1 MTPTPGSPETAAVR
15 SMFDRIAPR
24 YDLLNRVLS
33 AGVDVRWRRAAAST
47 LGLGA
52 DARLLDL
59 CTGTGDLLIEALGR
73 DPRRSGV
80 GVDLSEQMLVR
91 AVEKLRGRGLAA
103 RASMSC
109 GDGEQLPLRD
119 RQFDGAL
126 VSFGIRNIGRPDEA
140 LRELHRVLRPG
151 GRLVILEFS
160 LPRGPLGTL
169 YRFYF
174 GRVLPRIG
182 GFLSGDAS
190 AYAYLPASVERFL
203 RPEALGALMT
213 AAGFEGVAW
222 RRLTGGIAYLHS
234 GFRPAARE
242 GRRAA

>member
-1 MTPTPGSPETAAVR
+1 M
-15 SMFDRIAPR
+15 
-24 YDLLNRVLS
+24 
-33 AGVDVRWRRAAAST
+33 
-47 LGLGA
+47 
-52 DARLLDL
+52 
-59 CTGTGDLLIEALGR
+59 
-73 DPRRSGV
+73 
-80 GVDLSEQMLVR
+80 
-91 AVEKLRGRGLAA
+91 
-103 RASMSC
+103 
-109 GDGEQLPLRD
+109 
-119 RQFDGAL
+119 
-126 VSFGIRNIGRPDEA
+126 SFGIRNIGRPDEA

-160 LPRGPLGTL
+160 LPQGPLGAL

-182 GFLSGDAS
+182 GLLSGDAS

-213 AAGFEGVAW
+213 EAGFEGVTW

-234 GFRPAARE
+234 GSRPAARE